1 MLKRKM
7 IRKIIISTSA
17 LFALFLLYLIPTS
30 DKNDE
35 LDVSQNLEYVNL
47 EVETNSIYLLDNF
60 NYLGKTEVVVNS
72 ETTEEKIKELV
83 EVLING
89 GNGEN
94 KIPNGF
100 RSILPSETK
109 ILSIKVEENLVKIDF
124 SKDILNINKDLE
136 EKMIEALV
144 YTITSVDGIDKVIIY
159 VEGDILTKLPQTN
172 TNLPSTLDRNF
183 GINKTYEFTKTD
195 DINQVTI
202 YYLNKHND
210 NYYYVPVTK
219 YLNDNRDKIKIIID
233 ELTST
238 NTYNTNLLSYL
249 NSNTELLAIEEQ
261 PDILE
266 LTFNSYI
273 FSDVDNKDI
282 LEEVVYTICLS
293 VKDNY
298 DVKEVVIKNEDEEVL
313 KTVLNTIEWTWL
325 L

>member
-1 MLKRKM
+1 MLKKKM

-17 LFALFLLYLIPTS
+17 LFALFLIYLIP
-30 DKNDE
+30 NEE
-35 LDVSQNLEYVNL
+35 LDIKQSLEYIDLDVT
-47 EVETNSIYLLDNF
+47 TNNIYLLDEYS
-60 NYLGKTEVVVNS
+60 YLGKTEVVVNS
-72 ETTEEKIKELV
+72 KTTEDKVKELV

-89 GNGEN
+89 GVGEN

-100 RSILPSETK
+100 KSILPSETK
-109 ILSIKVEENLVKIDF
+109 ILSVKYEDNLIKIDF
-124 SKDILNINKDLE
+124 SKDLLNINKELE

-144 YTITSVDGIDKVIIY
+144 YTITSVDEVEKVIIY
-159 VEGDILTKLPQTN
+159 VEGNILTKLPQTN
-172 TNLPSTLDRNF
+172 ITLPSTLDRNF
-183 GINKTYEFTKTD
+183 GINKTYDFTNTK

-210 NYYYVPVTK
+210 DYYYVPVTK

-273 FSDVDNKDI
+273 FSDVDSKDI

-298 DVKEVVIKNEDEEVL
+298 DVSEVVIKTEDEEIL
-313 KTVLNTIEWTWL
+313 KTVLKEIN
-325 L
+325 

>member
-1 MLKRKM
+1 MLKKKM

-17 LFALFLLYLIPTS
+17 LFALFLIYLIP
-30 DKNDE
+30 NEE
-35 LDVSQNLEYVNL
+35 LDIKQSLEYIDLDVT
-47 EVETNSIYLLDNF
+47 TNNIYLLDEYS
-60 NYLGKTEVVVNS
+60 YLGKTEVVVNS
-72 ETTEEKIKELV
+72 KTTEDKVKELV

-89 GNGEN
+89 GVGEN

-100 RSILPSETK
+100 KSILPSETK
-109 ILSIKVEENLVKIDF
+109 ILSIKYEDNLIKIDF
-124 SKDILNINKDLE
+124 SKDLLNISKELE

-144 YTITSVDGIDKVIIY
+144 YTITSVDEVEKVIIY
-159 VEGDILTKLPQTN
+159 VEGNILTKLPQTN
-172 TNLPSTLDRNF
+172 ITLPSTLDRNF
-183 GINKTYEFTKTD
+183 GINKTYDFTNTK

-210 NYYYVPVTK
+210 EYYYVPVTK

-273 FSDVDNKDI
+273 FSDVDSKDI

-298 DVKEVVIKNEDEEVL
+298 DVSEIVIKTEDEEIL
-313 KTVLNTIEWTWL
+313 KTVLKEIK
-325 L
+325 

>member
-1 MLKRKM
+1 MLKKKM

-17 LFALFLLYLIPTS
+17 LFALFLIYLIP
-30 DKNDE
+30 NEE
-35 LDVSQNLEYVNL
+35 LEINQNLEYVDL
-47 EVETNSIYLLDNF
+47 EVNTNSIYLLDDY
-60 NYLGKTEVVVNS
+60 NYLGKAEVVVNS
-72 ETTEEKIKELV
+72 KSTEDKVKELV

-89 GNGEN
+89 GEGEN

-100 RSILPSETK
+100 KSIIPSETK
-109 ILSIKVEENLVKIDF
+109 ILSVKYENNLIKIDF
-124 SKDILNINKDLE
+124 SKDLLNINKELE

-144 YTITSVDGIDKVIIY
+144 YTITSVDEVEKVIIY

-172 TNLPSTLDRNF
+172 TTLPSTLDRSF
-183 GINKTYEFTKTD
+183 GINKNYDFTNTK

-210 NYYYVPVTK
+210 DYYYVPVTK

-293 VKDNY
+293 IKDNY
-298 DVKEVVIKNEDEEVL
+298 DVNEVVIKNENEEIYQAVL
-313 KTVLNTIEWTWL
+313 KEIK
-325 L
+325 

>member
-17 LFALFLLYLIPTS
+17 LFALFLLYLIPNS

-47 EVETNSIYLLDNF
+47 EVETNSIYLLDNY

-72 ETTEEKIKELV
+72 KTTEEKIKELV

-109 ILSIKVEENLVKIDF
+109 ILSIKVEEGLVKIDF

-195 DINQVTI
+195 DINQVTV
-202 YYLNKHND
+202 YYLNKHSD

-313 KTVLNTIEWTWL
+313 KTVLNTIE
-325 L
+325 

>member
-1 MLKRKM
+1 MLKKKM

-17 LFALFLLYLIPTS
+17 LFALFLIYLIP
-30 DKNDE
+30 NEE
-35 LDVSQNLEYVNL
+35 LDIKQSLEYIDLDVT
-47 EVETNSIYLLDNF
+47 TNNIYLLDEYS
-60 NYLGKTEVVVNS
+60 YLGKTEVVVNS
-72 ETTEEKIKELV
+72 KTTEDKVKELV

-89 GNGEN
+89 GVGEN

-100 RSILPSETK
+100 KSILPSETK
-109 ILSIKVEENLVKIDF
+109 ILSVKYEDNLIKIDF
-124 SKDILNINKDLE
+124 SKDLLNINKELE

-144 YTITSVDGIDKVIIY
+144 YTITSVDEVEKVIIY
-159 VEGDILTKLPQTN
+159 VEGNILTKLPQTN
-172 TNLPSTLDRNF
+172 ITLPSTLDRNF
-183 GINKTYEFTKTD
+183 GINKTYDFTNTK

-210 NYYYVPVTK
+210 DYYYVPVTK

-273 FSDVDNKDI
+273 FSDVDSKDI

-298 DVKEVVIKNEDEEVL
+298 DVSEIVIKTEDEEIL
-313 KTVLNTIEWTWL
+313 KTVLKEIK
-325 L
+325 

>member
-1 MLKRKM
+1 M

-249 NSNTELLAIEEQ
+249 SSNTELLAIEEQ

>member
-1 MLKRKM
+1 MLKKKM

-17 LFALFLLYLIPTS
+17 LFALFLIYLIP
-30 DKNDE
+30 NEE
-35 LDVSQNLEYVNL
+35 LDIKQSLEYVEL
-47 EVETNSIYLLDNF
+47 EVATNSIYLLDDY
-60 NYLGKTEVVVNS
+60 NYLGKAEVLVNS
-72 ETTEEKIKELV
+72 QTTEDKVKELV

-89 GNGEN
+89 GGGEN

-100 RSILPSETK
+100 KSILPSETK
-109 ILSIKVEENLVKIDF
+109 ILSVKYEDNLIKIDF
-124 SKDILNINKDLE
+124 SKDLLNISKDLE
-136 EKMIEALV
+136 EKMIEALI
-144 YTITSVDGIDKVIIY
+144 YTITSVDEVEKVIIY
-159 VEGDILTKLPQTN
+159 VEGNILTKLPQTN
-172 TNLPSTLDRNF
+172 ITLPSTLDRNW
-183 GINKTYEFTKTD
+183 GINKTYDFTNTK

-210 NYYYVPVTK
+210 DYYYVPVTK

-249 NSNTELLAIEEQ
+249 NSNTEILAIEEQ

-273 FSDVDNKDI
+273 FSDVENKDI

-298 DVKEVVIKNEDEEVL
+298 DVSEVVIKTENEEIL
-313 KTVLNTIEWTWL
+313 KTVLKEIK
-325 L
+325 

>member
-1 MLKRKM
+1 MLKKKM

-17 LFALFLLYLIPTS
+17 LFALFLIYLIP
-30 DKNDE
+30 NEE
-35 LDVSQNLEYVNL
+35 LDIKQSLEYIDLDVT
-47 EVETNSIYLLDNF
+47 TNNIYLLDEYS
-60 NYLGKTEVVVNS
+60 YLGKTEVVVNS
-72 ETTEEKIKELV
+72 KTTEDKVKELV

-89 GNGEN
+89 GVGEN

-100 RSILPSETK
+100 KSILPSETK
-109 ILSIKVEENLVKIDF
+109 ILSIKYEDNLIKIDF
-124 SKDILNINKDLE
+124 SKDLLNISKELE

-144 YTITSVDGIDKVIIY
+144 YTITSVDEVEKVIIY
-159 VEGDILTKLPQTN
+159 VEGNILTKLPQTN
-172 TNLPSTLDRNF
+172 INLPSTLDRNF
-183 GINKTYEFTKTD
+183 GINKTYDFTNTK

-210 NYYYVPVTK
+210 DYYYVPVTK

-273 FSDVDNKDI
+273 FSDVDSKDI

-298 DVKEVVIKNEDEEVL
+298 DVSEIVIKTEDEEIL
-313 KTVLNTIEWTWL
+313 KTVLKEIK
-325 L
+325 

>member
-1 MLKRKM
+1 MLKKKM

-17 LFALFLLYLIPTS
+17 LFALFLIYLIP
-30 DKNDE
+30 NEE
-35 LDVSQNLEYVNL
+35 LDIKQSLEYVEL
-47 EVETNSIYLLDNF
+47 EVATNSIYLLDDY
-60 NYLGKTEVVVNS
+60 NYLGKAEVVVNS
-72 ETTEEKIKELV
+72 QTTEDKVKELV

-89 GNGEN
+89 GVGEN

-100 RSILPSETK
+100 KSILPSETK
-109 ILSIKVEENLVKIDF
+109 ILSVKYEDNLIKIDF
-124 SKDILNINKDLE
+124 SKDLLNISKDLE
-136 EKMIEALV
+136 EKMIEALI
-144 YTITSVDGIDKVIIY
+144 YTITSVDEVEKVIIY
-159 VEGDILTKLPQTN
+159 VEGNILTKLPQTN
-172 TNLPSTLDRNF
+172 ITLPSTLDRNF
-183 GINKTYEFTKTD
+183 GINKTYDFTNTK

-210 NYYYVPVTK
+210 DYYYVPVTK

-249 NSNTELLAIEEQ
+249 NSNTEILAIEEQ

-273 FSDVDNKDI
+273 FSDVENKDI

-298 DVKEVVIKNEDEEVL
+298 DVSEVVIKNENEEIL
-313 KTVLNTIEWTWL
+313 KTVLKEIK
-325 L
+325 

>member
-17 LFALFLLYLIPTS
+17 LFALFLFYLIS
-30 DKNDE
+30 KEEKNE
-35 LDVSQNLEYVNL
+35 NLEINQNLEYVNA
-47 EVETNSIYLLDNF
+47 EVITNNIYLLDNY

-72 ETTEEKIKELV
+72 TTTEEKVKELV
-83 EVLING
+83 EVLISG
-89 GNGEN
+89 GEGEN

-100 RSILPSETK
+100 KSILPSDTK
-109 ILSIKVEENLVKIDF
+109 ILSVKYDEGLIKIDF
-124 SKDILNINKDLE
+124 SKELLNINKDLE
-136 EKMIEALV
+136 EKMIEALI
-144 YTITSVDGIDKVIIY
+144 YTITSVDEVDKIIIY
-159 VEGDILTKLPQTN
+159 VEGEILTKLPQTQ

-210 NYYYVPVTK
+210 NYYFVPVTK

-238 NTYNTNLLSYL
+238 NAYNTNLLSYL

-282 LEEVVYTICLS
+282 LEEVIYTICLS

-298 DVKEVVIKNEDEEVL
+298 DVDEVIINDSEQQVYQTVL
-313 KTVLNTIEWTWL
+313 KEIK
-325 L
+325 

>member
-1 MLKRKM
+1 MLKKKM

-17 LFALFLLYLIPTS
+17 LFALFLIYLIP
-30 DKNDE
+30 NEE
-35 LDVSQNLEYVNL
+35 LDIKQSLEYVEL
-47 EVETNSIYLLDNF
+47 EVATNSIYLLDDY
-60 NYLGKTEVVVNS
+60 NYLGKAEVVVNS
-72 ETTEEKIKELV
+72 QTTEDKVKELV

-89 GNGEN
+89 GVGEN

-100 RSILPSETK
+100 KSILPSETK
-109 ILSIKVEENLVKIDF
+109 ILSVKYEDNLIKIDF
-124 SKDILNINKDLE
+124 SKDLLNISKDLE
-136 EKMIEALV
+136 EKMIEALI
-144 YTITSVDGIDKVIIY
+144 YTITSVDEVEKVIIY

-172 TNLPSTLDRNF
+172 TTLPSTLDRSW
-183 GINKTYEFTKTD
+183 GINKTYDFTNTK

-210 NYYYVPVTK
+210 DYYYVPVTK

-238 NTYNTNLLSYL
+238 NTYNTNLMSYL
-249 NSNTELLAIEEQ
+249 NSNTEILAIEEQ

-298 DVKEVVIKNEDEEVL
+298 DVSEVVIKNENEEIL
-313 KTVLNTIEWTWL
+313 KTVLKEIN
-325 L
+325 

>member
-1 MLKRKM
+1 MLKKKM

-17 LFALFLLYLIPTS
+17 LFALFLIYLIP
-30 DKNDE
+30 NEE
-35 LDVSQNLEYVNL
+35 LNIKQSLEYVEL
-47 EVETNSIYLLDNF
+47 EVATNSIYLLDDY
-60 NYLGKTEVVVNS
+60 NYLGKAEVVVNS
-72 ETTEEKIKELV
+72 QTTEDKVKELV

-89 GNGEN
+89 GGGEN

-100 RSILPSETK
+100 KSILPSETK
-109 ILSIKVEENLVKIDF
+109 ILSVKYEDNLIKIDF
-124 SKDILNINKDLE
+124 SKDLLNISKDLE
-136 EKMIEALV
+136 EKMIEALI
-144 YTITSVDGIDKVIIY
+144 YTITSVDEVEKVIIY
-159 VEGDILTKLPQTN
+159 VEGNILTKLPQTN
-172 TNLPSTLDRNF
+172 ITLPSTLDRNW
-183 GINKTYEFTKTD
+183 GINKTYDFTNTK

-210 NYYYVPVTK
+210 DYYYVPVTK

-249 NSNTELLAIEEQ
+249 NSNTEILAIEEQ

-273 FSDVDNKDI
+273 FSDVENKDI

-298 DVKEVVIKNEDEEVL
+298 DVSEVVIKTENEEIL
-313 KTVLNTIEWTWL
+313 KTVLKEIK
-325 L
+325 